1 MVRLLLSHARPE
13 LARLSAWLD
22 EQERVLAMSE
32 RVAYAV
38 RLCLE
43 EAVAN
48 LIDHAQAVD
57 GSDIVVGLEWH
68 GGALVVSVEDSGP
81 PFDLRAA
88 PVPAKPESLETAIP
102 GGWGIQLIRAF
113 ASEIDY
119 KTNAGRNRLT
129 LRFAPA
135 SGERDA

>member
-48 LIDHAQAVD
+48 LIDHAPATSDIAVD
-57 GSDIVVGLEWH
+57 LGWQ
-68 GGALVVSVEDSGP
+68 GGVMVAAIEDRGP
-81 PFDLRAA
+81 PFDPRMA
-88 PVPAKPESLETAIP
+88 PVRARPATLDDAMP
-102 GGWGIQLIRAF
+102 GGLGIVLMRSF
-113 ASEIDY
+113 ASDIDY
-119 KTNAGRNRLT
+119 QTASGCNRLT
-129 LRFAPA
+129 LRF
-135 SGERDA
+135 SGVGPD

>member
-48 LIDHAQAVD
+48 LIDHAPATSDIAVD
-57 GSDIVVGLEWH
+57 LGWPGGLGIVLMRSFASDI
-68 GGALVVSVEDSGP
+68 DY
-81 PFDLRAA
+81 RTAA
-88 PVPAKPESLETAIP
+88 
-102 GGWGIQLIRAF
+102 GC
-113 ASEIDY
+113 
-119 KTNAGRNRLT
+119 NRLT
-129 LRFAPA
+129 LRF
-135 SGERDA
+135 SGVGPD